1 MNPPPP
7 LAGARASGHGWWR
20 RRRHW
25 RWLLPLAV
33 LATAAA
39 IAALVWLA
47 LAKWSQWSRGS
58 EPYQEAMRR
67 ARCSVE
73 LVAALGEPIQ
83 DGYLPTGSMAS
94 DASGSG
100 NSQFLVHLHGPQ
112 GNARMFMAAKRD
124 QGQWDY
130 PMLYVL
136 VGKAEPID
144 LTALDDAEAAGECAL
159 QECREQGRCAAQGT
173 LI

>member
-1 MNPPPP
+1 MIQPPP
-7 LAGARASGHGWWR
+7 LRAAVAAAHGRW
-20 RRRHW
+20 RRHW
-25 RWLLPLAV
+25 RWALPLAV
-33 LATAAA
+33 IAVTAAV
-39 IAALVWLA
+39 AAVVWLA
-47 LAKWSQWSRGS
+47 LARWSQWSRGS

-83 DGYLPTGSMAS
+83 DGYLPTGSMHS
-94 DASGSG
+94 HSSGSG
-100 NSQFLVHLHGPQ
+100 NSQFLVHLHGPH
-112 GNARMFMAAKRD
+112 GSARMFMAAKRD

-136 VGKAEPID
+136 IGQAEPID
-144 LTALDDAEAAGECAL
+144 LTTLDDAEAAGECAL
-159 QECREQGRCAAQGT
+159 EECREQGRCATSGR